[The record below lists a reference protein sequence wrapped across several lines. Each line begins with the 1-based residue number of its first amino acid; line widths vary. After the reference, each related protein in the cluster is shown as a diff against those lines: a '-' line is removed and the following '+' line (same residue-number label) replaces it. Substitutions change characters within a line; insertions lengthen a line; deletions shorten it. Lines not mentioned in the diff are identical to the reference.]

1 MEQDRT
7 ESFASP
13 LDEVLDNIPQEDPP
27 EDLEQRC
34 LDALGSAS
42 AQTLAHPNWWL
53 PVRNVIAV
61 AAALVLV
68 VGSVTFI
75 GGPGLRARE
84 HARLASDSAVME
96 APPPP
101 DAPGMPGEIMA
112 EEPMPRP
119 AMPPAPA
126 GDAYV
131 AYDESAQAER
141 TARAGRMVLGAQQRT
156 PSPPRGDAADVVAG
170 GAFRETQAVP
180 QAPEVEDPWR
190 DLSGERQV
198 ITTKELDLEVTEVES
213 ACDEARVI
221 VQKHG
226 GFIAS
231 DRVQIAEDEP
241 DQAHL
246 TIRLPAANF
255 ESALTDLRELG
266 EVTRLMGESVDVTEQ
281 YYEEGAG
288 IRESADREQWLIE
301 RLENAK
307 TEAQKRQLR
316 QQLNQLRAEMKQEKE
331 ILTQLAEQT
340 HWPVLELALLEASG
354 PGEFLS
360 RTFAGSLK
368 ALAWVGAT
376 AIIWVPLVVL
386 LTLFWRRLVPPAP
399 RDHA

>member
-13 LDEVLDNIPQEDPP
+13 LDEVLENIPQEDPP
-27 EDLEQRC
+27 QDLEQRC
-34 LDALGSAS
+34 LGALGTA
-42 AQTLAHPNWWL
+42 AAETPAHPNWWL

-84 HARLASDSAVME
+84 KARLASPSARMVAE
-96 APPPP
+96 EPQV
-101 DAPGMPGEIMA
+101 MA
-112 EEPMPRP
+112 EEPAPAP
-119 AMPPAPA
+119 AMPAPAPA

-131 AYDESAQAER
+131 ARDETAQAEQPALAPVVVTGPEQHMLR
-141 TARAGRMVLGAQQRT
+141 IA
-156 PSPPRGDAADVVAG
+156 PRGDAADVVAG
-170 GAFRETQAVP
+170 GAYRQTQAVP
-180 QAPEVEDPWR
+180 QAPEVDDPWR
-190 DLSGERQV
+190 DLSGDRQV
-198 ITTKELDLEVTEVES
+198 ITTKELDMEVPEVES
-213 ACDEARVI
+213 ACDEARAI

-241 DQAHL
+241 DEAHL

-255 ESALTDLRELG
+255 ESAITELRELG

-301 RLENAK
+301 RLENAQ

-316 QQLNQLRAEMKQEKE
+316 QQLNQLRAEMKQEKQ
-331 ILTQLAEQT
+331 ILRQLAEQT
-340 HWPVLELALLEASG
+340 HWPVLELALMEASG

-360 RTFAGSLK
+360 RTFDGSLK